1 MDGTDFRVPESGS
14 KFYSFKYKKS
24 ALRYEVGLCILSGE
38 IVWLNGP
45 YEPGVWNDL
54 QIFRNSL
61 LSHLEEGELVE
72 ADDGYVGEAPEYV
85 KCPASFV
92 NPEETLY
99 MQQRIR
105 NRQETVN
112 KRFKNWGVL
121 KQVYRHEFILHSNIF
136 RACAVVTQIAIKRGE
151 PLFTCG
157 YRDPPYEDN
166 YEDDFWS
173 IADEEESVD
182 DEGISYVDND
192 EEDEDISYDE
202 TTNNEW

>member
-1 MDGTDFRVPESGS
+1 M
-14 KFYSFKYKKS
+14 
-24 ALRYEVGLCILSGE
+24 
-38 IVWLNGP
+38 
-45 YEPGVWNDL
+45 
-54 QIFRNSL
+54 
-61 LSHLEEGELVE
+61 E

-99 MQQRIR
+99 MQQRVR

-121 KQVYRHEFILHSNIF
+121 KQVYRHEFILYSNIF
-136 RACAVVTQIAIKRGE
+136 QACAVVTQIAIKRGE

-157 YRDPPYEDN
+157 YCDPPYEDN
-166 YEDDFWS
+166 YGDAFFWS